1 MSARVTKS
9 GWSRKVKLAV
19 AAGTAVAVGGAGV
32 ALGAGFE
39 PAPERAPWTKR
50 CGVQIRAYEDGSAS
64 LFCDQRRTPF
74 AAVDGETGRVRFF
87 LPR

>member
-1 MSARVTKS
+1 MSVRVTKS

>member
-9 GWSRKVKLAV
+9 GWSRKMKLAV